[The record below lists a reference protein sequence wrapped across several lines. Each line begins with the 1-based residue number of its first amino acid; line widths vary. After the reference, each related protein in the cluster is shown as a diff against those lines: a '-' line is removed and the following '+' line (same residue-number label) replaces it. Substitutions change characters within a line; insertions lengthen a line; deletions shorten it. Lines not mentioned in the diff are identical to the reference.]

1 MAASPE
7 KKERKRPSPKADKIR
22 RLLKKGGLTTGE
34 IAKKMG
40 CASSTVSEIKRRMGQ
55 TPEPKIK
62 SKAERIDPKAIARI
76 IGNRKSKG
84 ELDLEE
90 LLAIDESKLD
100 EAGRAELLKK
110 LRAIDEQKL
119 REETEKL
126 QLVSG
131 YIDTHQIEYFRPYW
145 YQKKVTDAFRAGKNI
160 VIQPLSNKVGKTRI
174 GSALV
179 HSWGMGYEA
188 WNPVP
193 DTFRGAVRVGD
204 KFFMPSSLGILPPVE
219 IRITG
224 EDWEEHV
231 GNTLMKELKAFAL
244 PGLYETS
251 KNNVGVEA
259 HWINKK
265 NGSVFSLMTYKQDP
279 ALFESFV
286 GHGWWPDE
294 PPPES
299 IWGPMSRALFTTGG
313 KVFMSMTPIKE
324 PWIYDNLMR
333 SGRPDVEV
341 VQNVSLWDAPHL
353 YDADLNTLMKCGFTQ
368 EEARKWLGAEMEEAR
383 KTKYLPESEA
393 HLREKL
399 RNRTV
404 KFITEFGQELELDA
418 FAYAAQNLKIYRF
431 IKDLKDETE
440 RLPRVFGIPKHL
452 MGLVWKN
459 FNPDVH
465 KVAPFKIPID
475 WPVEF
480 QIDFHPNEKHAIIFH
495 TIDPWGRHFFLEE
508 VFDHLTN
515 DQIVDEIARRKQ
527 KHQWRMRRGEIDA
540 LAKGDSSYVRNRFG
554 QTEDSF
560 YVIERGLKKHGIN
573 LGVGS
578 KSEQNYIA
586 AVDEWMTHVPPLF
599 YIFDNCVEAISQIE
613 RWTRDDNG
621 KPSDKGHFPEC
632 IGRASQTGLKYT
644 DPQQWSRPLN
654 LAQCP
659 V

>member
-1 MAASPE
+1 MGSAP
-7 KKERKRPSPKADKIR
+7 KKKTKADQIR
-22 RLLKKGGLTTGE
+22 RLLKKGELSTSQ
-34 IAKKMG
+34 IARKIG
-40 CASSTVSEIKRRMGQ
+40 CAHQTVSA
-55 TPEPKIK
+55 IK
-62 SKAERIDPKAIARI
+62 SKMGLPPTPRTAPRAKRLDLEAIQKRT
-76 IGNRKSKG
+76 GGRKPRE
-84 ELDLEE
+84 ELDLEA
-90 LLAIDESKLD
+90 LLAIDEEKLN
-100 EAGRAELLKK
+100 EEEKAELLRQ
-110 LRAIDEQKL
+110 LQAIDEQKL

-126 QLVSG
+126 QLASV

-145 YQKKVTDAFRAGKNI
+145 YQKRVTEAFRAGKNI

-193 DTFRGAVRVGD
+193 DTFEGAVRVGD
-204 KFFMPSSLGILPPVE
+204 KFFMPSSLGIRPPVD

-231 GNTLMKELKAFAL
+231 GNTLIRELKAFAL
-244 PGLYETS
+244 PGLYETK

-259 HWINKK
+259 HWTNKK
-265 NGSVFSLMTYKQDP
+265 NGSTFSLMTYKQDP
-279 ALFESFV
+279 SLFESFL

-333 SGRPDVEV
+333 SGRPDIEV
-341 VQNVSLWDAPHL
+341 VSNVSLWDAPHL
-353 YDADLNTLMKCGFTQ
+353 YDADLETLMKCGFTP
-368 EEARKWLGAEMEEAR
+368 EEARKWLGMEMEEAK

-393 HLREKL
+393 VLREKL

-404 KFITEFGQELELDA
+404 KFLTEFGQELELDA

-431 IKDLKDETE
+431 IRDLKDDTE

-459 FNPDVH
+459 FNPDLH

-480 QIDFHPNEKHAIIFH
+480 QIDFHPNENIAIIFH
-495 TIDPWGRHFFLEE
+495 AVDPWGRHFFLEE
-508 VFDHLTN
+508 VWDHLTN

-527 KHQWRMRRGEIDA
+527 RYQWRMRRGEIDA

-560 YVIERGLKKHGIN
+560 VVIERGLKKYGIH

-578 KSEQNYIA
+578 KAEQNYIA
-586 AVDEWMTHVPPLF
+586 AADEWMTHTPPLF
-599 YIFDNCVEAISQIE
+599 YIFDNCLEAISQIE

-632 IGRASQTGLKYT
+632 IGRATQTGLKYT
-644 DPQQWSRPLN
+644 EPQQWSRPLH
-654 LAQCP
+654 LAACP